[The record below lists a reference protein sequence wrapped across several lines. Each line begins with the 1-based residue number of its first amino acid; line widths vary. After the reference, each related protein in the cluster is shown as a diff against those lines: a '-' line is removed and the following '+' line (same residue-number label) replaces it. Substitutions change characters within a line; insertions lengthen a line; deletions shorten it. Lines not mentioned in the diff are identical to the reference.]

1 MPQAGASEIVSAIAR
16 RALSL
21 IADAGHLSL
30 PEAPPRASGMQ
41 EAARPASQLFQQELA
56 RIGCSGSGGTS
67 TSGFSGGSGGQEVA
81 GSSEAECG
89 QDGAR
94 QLDGAG
100 AASSGRG
107 SPDGGGGSNGVE
119 GIVTRQ
125 LSVAQAGNGA
135 TPSTGLG
142 PSPKAAAL
150 LARLQGFVAEHILPA
165 DPVLQAF
172 HGDRHNPD
180 RCRDI
185 FRAVSEISSV
195 SSLHCIGHTNSASR
209 QMRCVLHRRT

>member
-1 MPQAGASEIVSAIAR
+1 VPQAGASKIVSAIAR

-30 PEAPPRASGMQ
+30 PEAPPQASGMQ
-41 EAARPASQLFQQELA
+41 EAARPASQLLQQELA
-56 RIGCSGSGGTS
+56 RIGCSASGGSS
-67 TSGFSGGSGGQEVA
+67 TSGFSGGGGHEVA

-107 SPDGGGGSNGVE
+107 SPDGGGGGGGGAE

-125 LSVAQAGNGA
+125 LAAAQAGNGA
-135 TPSTGLG
+135 TSSTGLG

-150 LARLQGFVAEHILPA
+150 LTRLQDFVAEHILPA

-180 RCRDI
+180 RCWRH
-185 FRAVSEISSV
+185 RAVSEISFV
-195 SSLHCIGHTNSASR
+195 SSLHCIDHTN
-209 QMRCVLHRRT
+209 